1 MSLSD
6 EMHTQN
12 VASTQDPQ
20 ARVIETCMTGG
31 SNASLPSNEGVRQST
46 DQGVPEKVC
55 TSVMYPP

>member
-12 VASTQDPQ
+12 VASTQDLQ

-31 SNASLPSNEGVRQST
+31 SNVALSSNEGVRQST
-46 DQGVPEKVC
+46 DQRVAEKVR
-55 TSVMYPP
+55 TSFMHPP